1 MRRKNSTVYM
11 PDIDFARVGQK
22 MKELRVSQGIT
33 QEKIAKDL
41 DTTIAYVSNVE
52 NNRTKLNLRIL
63 VYYAELC
70 HVSVEYLLDAGREK
84 AQKVE
89 EDGVEKEIRRALGFY
104 SQEEKQKFLKM
115 LKVVKGEEA

>member
-1 MRRKNSTVYM
+1 MRRKKSNVYM
-11 PDIDFARVGQK
+11 PDIEFAKVGQK

-89 EDGVEKEIRRALGFY
+89 EDGAEKEIRRALGFY

-115 LKVVKGEEA
+115 LIVAKDLK

>member
-1 MRRKNSTVYM
+1 MNNE
-11 PDIDFARVGQK
+11 IDYAKVGLK

-63 VYYAELC
+63 IYYANLC
-70 HVSVEYLLDAGREK
+70 HVSVEYLLDAGREQGRK
-84 AQKVE
+84 A
-89 EDGVEKEIRRALGFY
+89 EDDGAEKEIRRALGFY
-104 SQEEKQKFLKM
+104 SQEEKQKILEM
-115 LKVVKGEEA
+115 LKVAKDMK

>member
-1 MRRKNSTVYM
+1 M
-11 PDIDFARVGQK
+11 PDIEFAKVGQK

-63 VYYAELC
+63 VYYANLC